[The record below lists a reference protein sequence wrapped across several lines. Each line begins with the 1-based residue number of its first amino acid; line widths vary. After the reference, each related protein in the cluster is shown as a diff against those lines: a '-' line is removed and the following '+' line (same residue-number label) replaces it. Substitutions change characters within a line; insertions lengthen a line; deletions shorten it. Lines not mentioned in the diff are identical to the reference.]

1 MVKYIRMVHPKMYRL
16 VMGTF
21 FLLHLY
27 NVHVRQHGNDYRIT
41 FDDYIESCIEQCK
54 SKHSVEYDNNPNKI
68 SIFFSSLHYDT
79 HTLNGI

>member
-1 MVKYIRMVHPKMYRL
+1 
-16 VMGTF
+16 MGKF